1 MESANILKDII
12 YKESGP
18 AISVLFQ
25 TDATKEVRIVFRQG
39 QKMEEHQTP
48 YPITV
53 AMVDG
58 ELDFGVDGKIL
69 NLVKGDLLN
78 LDGAVP
84 HDLLAKSNCIV
95 ADRFAGRSRDR
106 DINREDGDENVLRP
120 QPP

>member
-1 MESANILKDII
+1 MESANILKDIL

-39 QKMEEHQTP
+39 QRMAEHQTP

-78 LDGAVP
+78 LDGGVP
-84 HDLLAKSNCIV
+84 HDLLAKSDCIV
-95 ADRFAGRSRDR
+95 RLTLSKSDSVQRVES
-106 DINREDGDENVLRP
+106 VP
-120 QPP
+120 SS

>member
-1 MESANILKDII
+1 MESANILNDII

-25 TDATKEVRIVFRQG
+25 TDATKEVRIVFKQG
-39 QKMEEHQTP
+39 QCMEEHQTP

-53 AMVDG
+53 AMVEG

-78 LDGAVP
+78 LDGSVP
-84 HDLLAKSNCIV
+84 HDLLAKSDCIV
-95 ADRFAGRSRDR
+95 RLTLSKSDSVQRVES
-106 DINREDGDENVLRP
+106 VP
-120 QPP
+120 SS

>member
-1 MESANILKDII
+1 MESANILKDIL

-39 QKMEEHQTP
+39 QRMEEHQTP

-78 LDGAVP
+78 LDGGVP
-84 HDLLAKSNCIV
+84 HDLLAKSDCIV
-95 ADRFAGRSRDR
+95 RLTLSKSDSVQRVES
-106 DINREDGDENVLRP
+106 VP
-120 QPP
+120 SS

>member
-39 QKMEEHQTP
+39 QRMEEHQTP

-53 AMVDG
+53 AMVEG
-58 ELDFGVDGKIL
+58 ELDFGVHGEVL

-78 LDGAVP
+78 LDGGVP
-84 HDLLAKSNCIV
+84 HDLLAKSDCIV
-95 ADRFAGRSRDR
+95 RLTLSKSDSVQRVKDVASA
-106 DINREDGDENVLRP
+106 
-120 QPP
+120 